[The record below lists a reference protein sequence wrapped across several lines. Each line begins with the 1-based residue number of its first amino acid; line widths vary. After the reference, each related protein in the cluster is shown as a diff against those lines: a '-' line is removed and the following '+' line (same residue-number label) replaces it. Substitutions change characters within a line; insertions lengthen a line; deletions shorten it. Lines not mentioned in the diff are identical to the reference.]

1 MSRPTTSTRAGFM
14 ESQGCGAQI
23 LMSAATAIKMGATI
37 YGIVAHTHTATD
49 KQGRSVPAPG
59 LGILGSARQVNV
71 PSASPS
77 KLLDLGYRKRQLA
90 FRRKQIGDWLDHE
103 TALAQDEPD
112 VAGRLAELETEA
124 RRQESE
130 AQSVFGMLVGSD
142 PTIAPL
148 KRALAVWNLTVDD
161 INVASFHGTSTVAN
175 DKNES
180 SAFNQQF
187 AHLGRA
193 KGNPALVIAQKWL
206 TGHPKGGAAAWM
218 MNGLAQS
225 LLSGI
230 VPGNVRSRSRLGP
243 R

>member
-71 PSASPS
+71 PGAPSA
-77 KLLDLGYRKRQLA
+77 KLLDLAYRKRQLA

-103 TALAQDEPD
+103 TALARDEGPELD
-112 VAGRLAELETEA
+112 MAARLAELETEA
-124 RRQESE
+124 KRQEAE
-130 AQSVFGMLVGSD
+130 AQAVFGMLVGSD
-142 PTIAPL
+142 PSVSPL

-187 AHLGRA
+187 THLGRS

-206 TGHPKGGAAAWM
+206 TGSVGPKVG
-218 MNGLAQS
+218 
-225 LLSGI
+225 
-230 VPGNVRSRSRLGP
+230 
-243 R
+243 